1 MKRFPIALSL
11 LAALVPLARIGC
23 AQPPPMA
30 VLSPEVSADRKVTF
44 RLPAPNAKDVTVNGD
59 FTHKAVPM
67 VKDDA
72 TGVWSVTVGPLD
84 PNVYAYAFRMDGLNL
99 PDPSNTFVRVGAM
112 AFMSQV
118 YVPGDGA
125 AFLALRDVPHGEV
138 HQLWYHSRALN
149 AERRVLVYTPPG
161 YESGKVK
168 DYPVLYLLH
177 GMGDDEAFWT
187 TVGRAHFIMDNLLA
201 EKKAVPALIV
211 MPTGHSGDG
220 RSGGRGGR
228 GRGASGPGAGA
239 AARGDAGASAVAPG
253 RAGAGRGGMFEVP
266 MMETELKE
274 NIIPMIES
282 QYRVSKDRE
291 KRAIAG
297 LSMGGYQSLAVGLDN
312 LPLFAYVG
320 GFSSAIVGSGM
331 DTVVPS
337 FLADPAK
344 ANQQLKLLW
353 LGCGSDDSLLAAN
366 KKFEETLTA
375 KGIKHEWTVTEG
387 YAHWWTLWRVYLR
400 DLLPKL
406 FV

>member
-1 MKRFPIALSL
+1 MKRISIAFSL
-11 LAALVPLARIGC
+11 LAALIPVARVGC

-30 VLSPEVSADRKVTF
+30 VVSPEVTADHKVTF

-59 FTHKAVPM
+59 FTHKAIPM

-72 TGVWSVTVGPLD
+72 SGVWSVTVGPLE

-118 YVPGDGA
+118 DVPGDGA

-138 HQLWYHSRALN
+138 HQLWYHSQALN

-201 EKKAVPALIV
+201 EKKAVAALIV
-211 MPTGHSGDG
+211 MPTGHSGNG

-228 GRGASGPGAGA
+228 GPGGGGP
-239 AARGDAGASAVAPG
+239 ARG
-253 RAGAGRGGMFEVP
+253 GAGRAAGGGGMFEVP
-266 MMETELKE
+266 MLETELKD
-274 NIIPMIES
+274 NIIPLIES
-282 QYRVSKDRE
+282 QYRVSKDRTR
-291 KRAIAG
+291 RAIAG
-297 LSMGGYQSLAVGLDN
+297 LSMGGYQSLAVGLNN

-320 GFSSAIVGSGM
+320 SFSSAIVGGGM

-353 LGCGSDDSLLAAN
+353 MGCGSDDSLLAAN

-375 KGIKHEWTVTEG
+375 KGIHHEWTVTEG